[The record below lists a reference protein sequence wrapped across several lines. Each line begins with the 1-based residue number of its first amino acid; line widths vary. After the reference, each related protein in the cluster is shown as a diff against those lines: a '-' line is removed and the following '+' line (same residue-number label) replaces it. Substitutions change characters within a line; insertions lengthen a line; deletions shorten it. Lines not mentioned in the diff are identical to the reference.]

1 MTILSRYSSFPALCV
16 VVGWLAATT
25 GLAQT
30 TGDRQLYRIGVEDVL
45 DVNVWKN
52 PDVSRQVWVRPDGRI
67 TLPLVGEVVA
77 ESLTPLELTE
87 VLSSRLS
94 EFFTD
99 PVVTVTVTQVNSYNV
114 YLLGR
119 VASPGVVALKSPK
132 TFLQVLAMVG
142 GFQEFADTG
151 SIALI
156 RWEDGVQRRT
166 EVDARKII
174 AKGSQDDFFLKPG
187 DVLVV
192 P

>member
-1 MTILSRYSSFPALCV
+1 MNNRSRCLGFRALCILA
-16 VVGWLAATT
+16 GCLAATASF
-25 GLAQT
+25 AQT

-87 VLSSRLS
+87 MLSSRLK

-99 PVVTVTVTQVNSYNV
+99 PVVTVTVTEVNSYNV

-119 VASPGVVALKSPK
+119 VASPGVVALKSPR

-156 RWEDGVQRRT
+156 RWDDGVQRRT

>member
-1 MTILSRYSSFPALCV
+1 MTNFFRCTGFRALCV
-16 VVGWLAATT
+16 LAGCLAATT
-25 GLAQT
+25 SLAQT

-77 ESLTPLELTE
+77 QSLTPLELTE
-87 VLSSRLS
+87 VLSSRLK

-99 PVVTVTVTQVNSYNV
+99 PVVTVTVAQVNSYNV

-119 VASPGVVALKSPK
+119 VASPGVVALKSPR

-156 RWEDGVQRRT
+156 RWDDGVQRRT